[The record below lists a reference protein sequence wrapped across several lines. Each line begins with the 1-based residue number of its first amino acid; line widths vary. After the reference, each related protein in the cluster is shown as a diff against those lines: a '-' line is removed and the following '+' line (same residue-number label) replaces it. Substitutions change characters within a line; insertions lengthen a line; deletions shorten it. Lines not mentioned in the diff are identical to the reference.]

1 MSCESSSCTLLEL
14 SKDSSG
20 IRCSRS
26 EVGFEEKSRDVRMFR
41 DRKNPIERVVLSEGL
56 VELRTEEKRES
67 EVDSL
72 IESFFRILL
81 NILFVSWTVWI

>member
-1 MSCESSSCTLLEL
+1 
-14 SKDSSG
+14 
-20 IRCSRS
+20 
-26 EVGFEEKSRDVRMFR
+26 MFR